1 MTPPVAAANEVDRS
15 RDNGWVAENAV
26 VTKSVSGQQLRICH
40 LLASFLKH
48 PNWFRDLRGH
58 ER

>member
-26 VTKSVSGQQLRICH
+26 VTKSVSGQQLRIWPPTRK
-40 LLASFLKH
+40 LPEASQLVS
-48 PNWFRDLRGH
+48 
-58 ER
+58 